1 MEINTQTPIVYLA
14 CVNSSKKGKRLT
26 YLFNERQMISNIL
39 SFGRSKPLF
48 EPVHKD
54 PTSDTYFFPDF
65 IDKDFYQD
73 RVRVLHFSGHAES
86 EHLRIEAG
94 KSEWSIHINELSR
107 VIDLL
112 PNLELVYLNGCA
124 TPKLMDMLARRDI
137 PAVMISETRKKDF
150 RSRKVAKTF
159 YSEIAKGASIHQ
171 AFMRIQKRFKR
182 FGAFRLKYDVDS
194 DQFQWPF
201 DLNTLEKGKLPWG
214 LYFLEDH
221 ESTLYKPLSLDKKE
235 KNKFPLEKWIFP
247 KKNSA
252 KLPASAYTIA
262 AALLALIAT
271 GLSLHLGQL
280 PSEELEQLM
289 SLLALK

>member
-14 CVNSSKKGKRLT
+14 CVNSSRKGKRLP

-54 PTSDTYFFPDF
+54 PTQDTYFFPDF
-65 IDKDFYQD
+65 IDKDMYQD

-137 PAVMISETRKKDF
+137 PAIMISETRKKDQ
-150 RSRKVAKTF
+150 RSRNVAKTF
-159 YSEIAKGASIHQ
+159 YKEIAKGASIHQ
-171 AFMRIQKRFKR
+171 ALMRIQKHFKR
-182 FGAFRLKYDVDS
+182 FGTFRLKYDVDS
-194 DQFQWPF
+194 DEFLWPF
-201 DLNTLEKGKLPWG
+201 ELDSLEKGNLPWG

-221 ESTLYKPLSLDKKE
+221 ESSLYKPLSMDRAE
-235 KNKFPLEKWIFP
+235 KQKFPLEKWIFP
-247 KKNSA
+247 RQEPSN
-252 KLPASAYTIA
+252 LPARAYTLA
-262 AALLALIAT
+262 AAVLALIAT
-271 GLSLHLGQL
+271 GLSLHIGQL

-289 SLLALK
+289 SFLALK